1 MHSIFTRS
9 ILAAA
14 LVFAGARCVVALCV
28 IALGSATA
36 FAQSR
41 TAPENAAA
49 GTSVPGTPAP
59 EAPAPDASRGGID
72 GLPDAVTV
80 LDILTR
86 LPRRPGS
93 DPATA
98 NDGPPDGG
106 PKPRGKTPGTV
117 ADAPPRPSRVVNLD
131 PARPFVPRPS
141 PRAAGAP
148 PVITGA
154 VVPQIR
160 DREVIVTLA
169 ANATDATVSELG
181 QDLGLDGDTL
191 YASNL
196 LGARVVLFRIPDT
209 RSVAD
214 VLQQLAGDARVQL
227 AQPNYVFSASGAA
240 EQPLPVPQYAP
251 KAINLDEAHRTAGG
265 AADRDPVGHH
275 DLRRAG
281 RHKTGSRGTW
291 HGHCGH
297 RQRAQSPDRR
307 RAGSQHPQRAGVC
320 GGGEQFGAVAYAC
333 YSQESGL
340 VRAKQRT
347 HRQYEL
353 RRAE

>member
-196 LGARVVLFRIPDT
+196 LGARLVLFRIPYT
-209 RSVAD
+209 RSVAAL
-214 VLQQLAGDARVQL
+214 LQQPA
-227 AQPNYVFSASGAA
+227 SA
-240 EQPLPVPQYAP
+240 P
-251 KAINLDEAHRTAGG
+251 R
-265 AADRDPVGHH
+265 
-275 DLRRAG
+275 
-281 RHKTGSRGTW
+281 
-291 HGHCGH
+291 
-297 RQRAQSPDRR
+297 
-307 RAGSQHPQRAGVC
+307 
-320 GGGEQFGAVAYAC
+320 
-333 YSQESGL
+333 
-340 VRAKQRT
+340 
-347 HRQYEL
+347 
-353 RRAE
+353 